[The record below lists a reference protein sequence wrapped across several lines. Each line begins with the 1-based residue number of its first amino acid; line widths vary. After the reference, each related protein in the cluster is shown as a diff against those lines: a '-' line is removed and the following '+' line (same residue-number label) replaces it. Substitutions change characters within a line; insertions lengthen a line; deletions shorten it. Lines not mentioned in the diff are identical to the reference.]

1 MDKLKKNYKD
11 LFVIQNYIN
20 FNSEA
25 LKNIIKMWINEIKK
39 YEFIVD
45 ETYSIWETLWSHFTF
60 LLWSFG

>member
-25 LKNIIKMWINEIKK
+25 LKNIIKM
-39 YEFIVD
+39 
-45 ETYSIWETLWSHFTF
+45 
-60 LLWSFG
+60 